1 MTDPIFNIASAA
13 NFHSKTNLCGLG
25 HACGVHDRGVPRF
38 SGLMAQRALDEP
50 ENAANFEP
58 WVECIAPT
66 LSKGE
71 IVVMDN
77 LSNINDPRV
86 GQLIKAPGTK
96 IAERSI
102 AAVIERS
109 TNLRRYVQTH

>member
-1 MTDPIFNIASAA
+1 M
-13 NFHSKTNLCGLG
+13 
-25 HACGVHDRGVPRF
+25 
-38 SGLMAQRALDEP
+38 
-50 ENAANFEP
+50 
-58 WVECIAPT
+58 
-66 LSKGE
+66 LSNGE

>member
-1 MTDPIFNIASAA
+1 M
-13 NFHSKTNLCGLG
+13 
-25 HACGVHDRGVPRF
+25 
-38 SGLMAQRALDEP
+38 
-50 ENAANFEP
+50 
-58 WVECIAPT
+58 
-66 LSKGE
+66 LSNGE

-109 TNLRRYVQTH
+109 TNLRRYVQTHWMPIYFKACGYDTDWTVTLRKLTAFGGTAWSMLLKTPTIAAESEQACERLTPQG